1 MERVTLFADVILPLS
16 LGRLYT
22 YRIPDEW
29 KEEAIPGKRV
39 IVPFG
44 NKKFYA
50 AILYQI
56 KEHPPAGYEAKYIHH
71 ILDDV
76 PILSDADFRFWEWLA
91 RYYMGHL
98 GDVMAMAL
106 PAALRLQSE
115 SLLVLHP
122 EAQWNESE
130 LSAEEVRILQLLR
143 EKSYLSMEGLPEIIG
158 QKSAHRY
165 VKSLYERGLI
175 LIKEDISERYTPK
188 MQKMLQLSPQW
199 SDEAFA
205 NETLQRAEKKA
216 PKQCDIL
223 MGLLM
228 AGKAVERSAWMKQ
241 YGFSD
246 AALRQLLD
254 KGWVIQTEEAI
265 SRVHQHSGGTAL
277 IHADQLADFRRQVEH
292 GLQNKGVVLLHG
304 DRGSGKTALYA
315 EMARQLVA
323 EGKQVLIL
331 QPEIAIT
338 ESLIQQF
345 ADLFGAHLLVW
356 HTKFTQAER
365 FEIWEQVRS
374 GKPCVVLGSRSAVF
388 LPMEKAGLIIV
399 DEEHESS
406 YKFFDRRL
414 HLHARD
420 AALVLGRQRETPVL
434 LVSSTPSSEA
444 WYLAGNGTYAR
455 VELPAVSRPKTL
467 LIDIGYLRRS
477 RNMQGQ
483 FSEQLLSLI
492 QQRLDRDEQ
501 VLVYHNRKG
510 FVPWIRCESCG
521 WLPRCTQCDVTLT
534 YYKAGNRQLCHY
546 CGNSAAPVNHCPACG
561 SHKLS
566 MQGYGTERVADE
578 LALIFPQARVQ
589 RIDPETAKSRREME
603 VIIQAFRQGQ
613 TDILVGTQ
621 LLSKGIDIGRMGLSL
636 ITDAEISVNLPDFR
650 AHERAYQ
657 QFVQVLSQA
666 RPEDEGGQAVIQTVN
681 PALPLFAQIAN
692 RDLHGFY
699 NNELPLR
706 ERFHFP
712 PYTRLIRF
720 TFKHREFEWVEKAAL
735 AFVQRLPNHPDWI
748 VNPPAKPYVPRV
760 RNMFLMQVLVRID
773 RNSRYLQDL
782 KQILRETL
790 HVLMGDKTFKGL
802 QTDTDVDPL

>member
-1 MERVTLFADVILPLS
+1 MERITLFADVILPLS
-16 LGRLYT
+16 LERLYT

-29 KEEAIPGKRV
+29 RDEAIPGKRV

-44 NKKFYA
+44 KKKFYA

-56 KEHPPAGYEAKYIHH
+56 KETPPAGYEAKYIHH

-76 PILSDADFRFWEWLA
+76 PILSETDFRFWEWMA

-122 EAQWNESE
+122 EAQWDENEVSP
-130 LSAEEVRILQLLR
+130 EEAQILRLLR
-143 EKSYLSMEGLPEIIG
+143 EKSYLSMEGLPELVG
-158 QKSAHRY
+158 QKSAHRF

-175 LIKEDISERYTPK
+175 LIKEDISERYAPR

-199 SDEAFA
+199 SDETFA
-205 NETLQRAEKKA
+205 NETLQKAEKRA

-228 AGKAVERSAWMKQ
+228 AGKPVERTEWMKQ
-241 YGFSD
+241 HGFSD
-246 AALRQLLD
+246 GALRQLLE
-254 KGWVIQTEEAI
+254 KGWVIQTEEAV
-265 SRVHQHSGGTAL
+265 SRVQKHSGIAGAVQTAQLEPQRKEVARLLQEKGT
-277 IHADQLADFRRQVEH
+277 
-292 GLQNKGVVLLHG
+292 VLLHG
-304 DRGSGKTALYA
+304 DRGSGKTALYNTLA
-315 EMARQLVA
+315 EEMLEAGQ
-323 EGKQVLIL
+323 QVLIL

-338 ESLIQQF
+338 EALIQEF
-345 ADLFGAHLLVW
+345 ADRFGEKLLVW
-356 HTKFTQAER
+356 HAKFSQAER
-365 FEIWEQVRS
+365 YEIWEQVRS
-374 GKPCVVLGSRSAVF
+374 GRPCVVLGSRSAVF
-388 LPMEKAGLIIV
+388 LPIEKPGLIVV

-420 AALVLGRQRETPVL
+420 AALVLGKQRSAPVL

-444 WYLAGNGTYAR
+444 WYLASTGAYGR
-455 VELPAVSRPKTL
+455 VELPEATRPKTL
-467 LIDIGYLRRS
+467 LIDTGYLRRS

-483 FSEQLLSLI
+483 FSPQLLGMI
-492 QQRLDRDEQ
+492 QQNLDDSRQ

-546 CGNSAAPVNHCPACG
+546 CGSSSQPVNHCPACG

-578 LALIFPQARVQ
+578 LAIIFPNSRVQ
-589 RIDPETAKSRREME
+589 RFDPETAKSRREME
-603 VIIQAFRQGQ
+603 TIIQAFRQGQ

-621 LLSKGIDIGRMGLSL
+621 LLSKGIDIGRMGLAL
-636 ITDAEISVNLPDFR
+636 VTDAELTVNLPDFR

-666 RPEDEGGQAVIQTVN
+666 LADQEGGVAVIQTAN
-681 PALPLFAQIAN
+681 PALPLFAQIAS
-692 RDLHGFY
+692 RDLQGFY
-699 NNELPLR
+699 ANELPLR

-720 TFKHREFEWVEKAAL
+720 TFRHKDFNLCEKAAL
-735 AFVQRLPNHPDWI
+735 AFVQQLPQRSDWI

-760 RNMFLMQVLVRID
+760 RNLYLLQVLVRID
-773 RNSRYLQDL
+773 RNSRHLQEL
-782 KQILRETL
+782 KQLMRKILHQL
-790 HVLMGDKTFKGL
+790 LGDKTFKGL
-802 QTDTDVDPL
+802 QTDADVDPL

>member
-1 MERVTLFADVILPLS
+1 
-16 LGRLYT
+16 
-22 YRIPDEW
+22 
-29 KEEAIPGKRV
+29 
-39 IVPFG
+39 
-44 NKKFYA
+44 
-50 AILYQI
+50 
-56 KEHPPAGYEAKYIHH
+56 
-71 ILDDV
+71 
-76 PILSDADFRFWEWLA
+76 
-91 RYYMGHL
+91 
-98 GDVMAMAL
+98 MAMAL

-122 EAQWNESE
+122 EAQWNDSE

-143 EKSYLSMEGLPEIIG
+143 EKSYLSMEGLPDIIG

-175 LIKEDISERYTPK
+175 LIKEDISERYAPK
-188 MQKMLQLSPQW
+188 MQKMLLLSPQW
-199 SDEAFA
+199 NDESFA
-205 NETLQRAEKKA
+205 NETLQRVEKKA

-223 MGLLM
+223 IGLLM
-228 AGKAVERSAWMKQ
+228 AGRAVERSAWMKQ

-246 AALRQLLD
+246 SALKQLLD
-254 KGWVIQTEEAI
+254 KGWVIQTEEAV
-265 SRVHQHSGGTAL
+265 SRVHQHSGGTAP
-277 IHADQLADFRRQVEH
+277 IAAEQLAAFRHRVEE
-292 GLQNKGVVLLHG
+292 GLKEKSVMLLHG

-315 EMARQLVA
+315 ELARQQVS

-338 ESLIQQF
+338 ENLIQQF
-345 ADLFGAHLLVW
+345 GDLFGAHLLVW
-356 HTKFTQAER
+356 HTKFSHAER
-365 FEIWEQVRS
+365 YEIWEQVRS
-374 GKPCVVLGSRSAVF
+374 GKPCVILGSRSAIF
-388 LPMEKAGLIIV
+388 LPMEKPGLIIV

-420 AALVLGRQRETPVL
+420 AALILGRQRESPVL

-444 WYLAGNGTYAR
+444 WYLADSGVYGR
-455 VELPAVSRPKTL
+455 VELPAASRPKTL
-467 LIDIGYLRRS
+467 LIDTGYLRRS

-483 FSEQLLSLI
+483 FSAQLLTII
-492 QQRLDRDEQ
+492 QQTLDRSEQ
-501 VLVYHNRKG
+501 VLVFHNRKG
-510 FVPWIRCESCG
+510 FVPWIRCEGCG

-603 VIIQAFRQGQ
+603 RIIDTFRQGQ

-621 LLSKGIDIGRMGLSL
+621 LLSKGIDIGRMGLAL
-636 ITDAEISVNLPDFR
+636 VTDAEISVNLPDFR
-650 AHERAYQ
+650 AHERALQ

-666 RPEDEGGQAVIQTVN
+666 KPELEGGQAVIQTVN
-681 PALPLFAQIAN
+681 PALPLFSQIAN
-692 RDLHGFY
+692 RDIAGFY
-699 NNELPLR
+699 KHELPLR

-735 AFVQRLPNHPDWI
+735 TFVQHLPQHPDWI

-760 RNMFLMQVLVRID
+760 RNLYLMQVLVRVE
-773 RNSRYLQDL
+773 RKSHHLPAL
-782 KQILRETL
+782 KQILRDTL
-790 HVLMGDKTFKGL
+790 HVLLGDKTFKGL
-802 QTDTDVDPL
+802 QTDTDVDPM

>member
-29 KEEAIPGKRV
+29 KDEAIPGKRV

-44 NKKFYA
+44 SKKFYA
-50 AILYQI
+50 AVIYQI
-56 KEHPPAGYEAKYIHH
+56 KEQPPAGYEAKYIHH

-76 PILSDADFRFWEWLA
+76 PILSEADFRFWEWLA

-122 EAQWNESE
+122 DAQWNDNDLSPEE
-130 LSAEEVRILQLLR
+130 LRILQLLR
-143 EKSYLSMEGLPEIIG
+143 EKSYLSMEGLPEIVG
-158 QKSAHRY
+158 QKSAHRF

-175 LIKEDISERYTPK
+175 LIKEDISERYAPK

-199 SDEAFA
+199 SDEVFA

-246 AALRQLLD
+246 SALKQLLD

-265 SRVHQHSGGTAL
+265 SRVQQHSSETEPE
-277 IHADQLADFRRQVEH
+277 HMEQLAVFTAQLEEQW
-292 GLQNKGVVLLHG
+292 LTKGVALLHG

-315 EMARQLVA
+315 AMARKLVA

-338 ESLIQQF
+338 EALIQHF
-345 ADLFGAHLLVW
+345 GDLFGEDLVVW
-356 HTKFTQAER
+356 HSKFSQAER
-365 FEIWEQVRS
+365 YEIWEQVRS
-374 GKPCVVLGSRSAVF
+374 GKPCVVLGSRSAIF
-388 LPMEKAGLIIV
+388 LPMEKPGLIVV

-420 AALVLGRQRETPVL
+420 AALMLGRQRGIPVL

-444 WYLAGNGTYAR
+444 WFLASIGTYGIL
-455 VELPAVSRPKTL
+455 ELPPVNKPKTL
-467 LIDIGYLRRS
+467 LIDTGYLKRS
-477 RNMQGQ
+477 HNMKGQ

-492 QQRLDRDEQ
+492 QQCLDRNGQ

-521 WLPRCTQCDVTLT
+521 WLPRCIQCDVTLT

-546 CGNSAAPVNHCPACG
+546 CGSSSAPVNHCPACG

-589 RIDPETAKSRREME
+589 RLDPETAKSRREME
-603 VIIQAFRQGQ
+603 AIIQAFRQGQ

-621 LLSKGIDIGRMGLSL
+621 LLSKGIDIGRMGLAL
-636 ITDAEISVNLPDFR
+636 ITDAELTVNLPDFR
-650 AHERAYQ
+650 AHERALQ

-666 RPEDEGGQAVIQTVN
+666 RPELEGGQAVIQTLN
-681 PALPLFAQIAN
+681 PALPLFTQIAN
-692 RDLHGFY
+692 RDLRSFY
-699 NNELPLR
+699 AQELPLR

-712 PYTRLIRF
+712 PYTRLVRI
-720 TFKHREFEWVEKAAL
+720 TFRHKEFEWAEKAAI
-735 AFVQRLPNHPDWI
+735 AFVERLPAHGEWI

-760 RNMFLMQVLVRID
+760 RNMYLMQVLVRID
-773 RNSRYLQDL
+773 RNSRLL
-782 KQILRETL
+782 SEFKERMRNVL
-790 HVLMGDKTFKGL
+790 HELLGDKCFKGL
-802 QTDTDVDPL
+802 QTDVDVDPL